1 MAPVY
6 DCEDSIGDEVENMK
20 IWSYE
25 NRMLLNMEK
34 TYEMIVGAQVTTA
47 NTNENNRSRSH
58 IFTSKQTE
66 KIHYS
71 FACHEKQL

>member
-1 MAPVY
+1 
-6 DCEDSIGDEVENMK
+6 
-20 IWSYE
+20 
-25 NRMLLNMEK
+25 MEK

-66 KIHYS
+66 KIHCS